1 MFTAT
6 EPTDPTILLFGA
18 VPGLNRRRGSFLPIS
33 VNRVAVQIFITWI
46 LAPR

>member
-1 MFTAT
+1 MGTGT
-6 EPTDPTILLFGA
+6 EPTDPSILLFGA
-18 VPGLNRRRGSFLPIS
+18 FPGLNRRRESFLPTS